1 LKQFSIIWLATGLS
15 FTVVYLCAC
24 YLVRAGAFGRLLKD
38 DFNRQAR
45 MTARV
50 PLTTILGLIFPPVM
64 LAYLIYYGNK
74 ARREHARLREYGQL

>member
-1 LKQFSIIWLATGLS
+1 LKQFSITWLATGLS

-24 YLVRAGAFGRLLKD
+24 YLTRAGAFGRHLKD

-45 MTARV
+45 MTVRV

-64 LAYLIYYGNK
+64 LALLIYYGNR
-74 ARREHARLREYGQL
+74 ARRVHARRREYARL